1 MDDYYDTLDAF
12 LFYLPDPEAAPV
24 VELPKVGGSGAAL
37 THCSITREV
46 GCSLASTD
54 CSSGR
59 RSPP

>member
-37 THCSITREV
+37 THCSITREA